1 MVNSRVQ
8 SCTLVFKY
16 QVSIDLIKASPLEI
30 ATLILL
36 AFSRQN
42 DSKHGRGRTLESTFS
57 SYPPQ
62 VDVAPSGAESHSGG
76 GGGAAGKRDRG
87 EEKERKAMGK

>member
-8 SCTLVFKY
+8 SCTLVFK
-16 QVSIDLIKASPLEI
+16 DLVKASPLEI

-42 DSKHGRGRTLESTFS
+42 DSKHGRTLESTFS

-76 GGGAAGKRDRG
+76 GGGGAAGKRDRG